1 MDFFIADTHFFDR
14 YCIKYDGRPFS
25 GVEDMNETLIKNWNA
40 AVGDGD
46 RVFVVGDFSYGNGA
60 DIVST
65 AQRLK
70 GKKILIRGNHDNDV
84 NLKYAFDEIYD
95 YLEIH
100 LDNATAILSHYPLSS
115 FKDMQKGGTVH
126 LYGHVHNSFEAK
138 IANDVYERLR
148 ALPDRNYR
156 FEAYNVGCMQPIVD
170 YAPRTIAELRER
182 SLRFPIKFNR

>member
-25 GVEDMNETLIKNWNA
+25 DVEDMNETIIKNWNSVVSREDTVYI
-40 AVGDGD
+40 VGDY
-46 RVFVVGDFSYGNGA
+46 SYGNGA

-84 NLKYAFDEIYD
+84 NLKYAFAEIYD
-95 YLEIH
+95 YLEVH
-100 LDNATAILSHYPLSS
+100 TDGGMVILCHYPISS

-126 LYGHVHNSFEAK
+126 IYGHVHNSYEAK
-138 IANDVYERLR
+138 LVNDVYNKMRD
-148 ALPDRNYR
+148 LPDRTYR
-156 FEAYNVGCMQPIVD
+156 FEAYNVGCMQPYMD
-170 YAPRTIAELRER
+170 YTPRTLAELRER
-182 SLRFPIKFNR
+182 TLRFPLKFDR